1 MSLTDTKSSLK
12 KILSIIEELNGL
24 NSDSIPKLQTQ
35 PNNLLEQIGKLEE
48 TKASDLGSIESNDD
62 EINSL
67 KNKISQNQRDIASRK
82 RSKPEIY

>member
-24 NSDSIPKLQTQ
+24 NTDSIPKLQTQ

-48 TKASDLGSIESNDD
+48 TKANGYI
-62 EINSL
+62 L
-67 KNKISQNQRDIASRK
+67 KPFNFSHFEVIFNILK
-82 RSKPEIY
+82 SKKN